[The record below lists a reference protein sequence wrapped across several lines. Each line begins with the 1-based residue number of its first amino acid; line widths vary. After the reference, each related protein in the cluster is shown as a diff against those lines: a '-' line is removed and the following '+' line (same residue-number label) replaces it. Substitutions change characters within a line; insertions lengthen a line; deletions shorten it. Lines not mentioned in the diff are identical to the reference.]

1 MKCHN
6 FHHFRQYLTY
16 FGQHSS
22 SSWVFFILFLY
33 TPLLLLLLN
42 SLIALFWRTFLNLPM
57 NKQVKVVCHKNNYLH
72 KMPTPKLPP
81 QNGTRSV
88 SPQRS
93 KKQSLLADF
102 SCHFQM
108 LPEMLANSWGPWRLP
123 RRACSSSKGGVR
135 LELCRVAVIAL
146 LLCWGPV
153 FGSDHQTASLIASY
167 ALKSRAQHSCFLQ
180 NTTLAKHSSEFSF
193 KVTIYRVYRAWD
205 WAVIVNGKKRDTM
218 KTIWVHKWTGRRQ
231 KSFWQASRSNA
242 RVPEVQTKTRREA
255 SAVWGECARWD
266 ARRET
271 SARLPCG
278 RRRMSGGGALRSP
291 PLYARP

>member
-1 MKCHN
+1 MRSLHKQHFQRFSIEKKRYLHTSITKILFLLLLLWTLRFLQVFQPYLAIAMKCHN

-22 SSWVFFILFLY
+22 SSSRVFFILFLY

-57 NKQVKVVCHKNNYLH
+57 NKQVKVVCHKDNYLH

-108 LPEMLANSWGPWRLP
+108 LPEMLANSWGP
-123 RRACSSSKGGVR
+123 
-135 LELCRVAVIAL
+135 
-146 LLCWGPV
+146 
-153 FGSDHQTASLIASY
+153 
-167 ALKSRAQHSCFLQ
+167 
-180 NTTLAKHSSEFSF
+180 
-193 KVTIYRVYRAWD
+193 
-205 WAVIVNGKKRDTM
+205 
-218 KTIWVHKWTGRRQ
+218 
-231 KSFWQASRSNA
+231 
-242 RVPEVQTKTRREA
+242 
-255 SAVWGECARWD
+255 
-266 ARRET
+266 
-271 SARLPCG
+271 
-278 RRRMSGGGALRSP
+278 
-291 PLYARP
+291 